1 MQIRHHHHHNSAIL
15 RHAHMQVAIKEAHR
29 RPAML
34 DSTSFLILSIVFF
47 YVKRAVETVAVPRF
61 RPFLVAAFL

>member
-1 MQIRHHHHHNSAIL
+1 
-15 RHAHMQVAIKEAHR
+15 MQVAIKEAHR

-61 RPFLVAAFL
+61 RPFLVAAFLWAQVALNRNQVFQQ